1 MAFFLGTNLDVP
13 VRRELEKRLV
23 TYYHQKLL
31 DLGVG
36 GYSFEQCWYD
46 YRFNLWRPFLS
57 FLAVCPSIAKQKRR
71 RTGIFAPSPTNADA
85 KQKLMCAATE
95 ECDRHVTAM

>member
-1 MAFFLGTNLDVP
+1 MLTQGCFDVAFILATNLDVA
-13 VRRELEKRLV
+13 VRRDLEKRLV
-23 TYYHQKLL
+23 TYYHQKLV

-71 RTGIFAPSPTNADA
+71 RMGIFAPEPTKADA
-85 KQKLMCAATE
+85 KQKLMCDA
-95 ECDRHVTAM
+95 RQ